1 MAPSI
6 NEIFDKIKA
15 GVEADPSLVKK
26 VREIRKQKKKCLNE
40 SRSGYSDD
48 FFCVATF

>member
-26 VREIRKQKKKCLNE
+26 VRENQKTKN
-40 SRSGYSDD
+40 
-48 FFCVATF
+48 